1 MDSMKFEQMLVVLP
15 CHSFHDFPMY
25 HTGEE
30 ADGLLACYSALWHPA
45 LIANTEKMPV
55 WRRNDDDDQELQN
68 RLIVLPKVCQD
79 DAPGYWLDN
88 AREKGGFVIEGR
100 EAGGRDEIVEAALA
114 ALGDERPDVDG
125 ELVADFLALGLAHL
139 WTEVLTNQMRYSSM
153 VDEDQFETLVAA
165 AAAAAVAGD
174 EELARQ
180 KISACFDCLAQSK
193 DHFYAVD
200 VFLLDLT
207 LVADTTLGPE
217 LAAELQRDRPTNLLI
232 SGDDLATI
240 AREHPATLAALR
252 AALERGTLCLVGGET
267 NADFPI
273 GLASA
278 DMLVEHLQSVAAR
291 AYETVLGRRPKIYG
305 RRSYGLSALLPQ
317 VLNKLGFTGALHVSL
332 DGGRLPHTYQN
343 MLRWEGFDGTSIGAF
358 ARVPLD
364 AAAAAT
370 FLSLPQQMGESMDHD
385 HVAAICFAHWPGH
398 ASPWYD
404 DVLRITKF
412 GTVLGK
418 FVTFE
423 ELFENAETP
432 GEPSKFA
439 ADEYRPPNF
448 RRDVEAGKPDAV
460 SGFATVVRRHESK
473 YCAATLGMLAGLLRT
488 DGSTVDSPG
497 DPAQNNHGENGV
509 DDAAKIDA
517 AVNAFAA
524 ALPRDE
530 QQPVQRG
537 YLVAN
542 PYSFARTTAV
552 ETPQFEHPPAVA
564 GAVRAAFEQDGRKQ
578 VIVEVPSLGY
588 AWIGPDQKQTW
599 KRPTTKPLVEE
610 NVLRNEHFE
619 VHVHPEMGGVQ
630 SVHNRKFRGNL
641 FSQRLAMRLP
651 GPKPQPG
658 EVWRPADK
666 QARYSEMVADAVEIT
681 EDSAAT
687 ASITSRGRLL
697 GADGGLLAKFRQTV
711 SVFRTKP
718 ILKFDVQLDPVVE
731 PDGNP
736 WENYYA
742 SLFAWPDDVE
752 VARSVGLGTHVTE
765 RRRVEAPHFI
775 DLRGP
780 RLRTTVLTGGL
791 ANHVLTGERQLDSL
805 LIVQSERQRSFQF
818 GVSFGDIP
826 AHQAALDFLAPQT
839 IAAET
844 VPPPAPASSWLFH
857 VNAKNVLAVRWNAVA
872 GGEPDRGVIVRLQET
887 AGKSCTATLRA
898 FRAIAGARK
907 VDFLGQPASELQT
920 DGDAATINFSP
931 YEICD
936 VELSWQS

>member
-1 MDSMKFEQMLVVLP
+1 MKFEQLIVVLP

-45 LIANTEKMPV
+45 LIAHTEKMPV

-88 AREKGGFVIEGR
+88 ARGKGAFVIEGR
-100 EAGGRDEIVEAALA
+100 ETGGRAEIVAAALA
-114 ALGDERPDVDG
+114 TLGDEQPHVDS

-153 VDEDQFETLVAA
+153 VDEGQFQTLLVAA
-165 AAAAAVAGD
+165 ATAAVAGD
-174 EELARQ
+174 GETARE
-180 KISACFDCLAQSK
+180 KLTACFDCLAQSK
-193 DHFYAVD
+193 DHFYPVD

-217 LAAELQRDRPTNLLI
+217 LAAEVARDRPTNLLI
-232 SGDDLATI
+232 SGDDLATV
-240 AREHPATLAALR
+240 AREHPASLAAIR

-267 NADFPI
+267 NADLPI

-278 DMLVEHLQSVAAR
+278 DMLIEHLQSVGIR

-305 RRSYGLSALLPQ
+305 RRSYGLSAVLPQ
-317 VLNKLGFTGALHVSL
+317 VLNKLGFVGALHVSL

-343 MLRWEGFDGTSIGAF
+343 MLQWEGLDGTSIGAF
-358 ARVPLD
+358 ARAPLD

-423 ELFENAETP
+423 ELFADAASS
-432 GEPSKFA
+432 GEPSKYTV
-439 ADEYRPPNF
+439 DEYRPPNF
-448 RRDVEAGKPDAV
+448 RRDVEAGKPDAI
-460 SGFATVVRRHESK
+460 SHFATAVRRHESK
-473 YCAATLGMLAGLLRT
+473 FCAATLKTLTDLLRT
-488 DGSTVDSPG
+488 DASAADV
-497 DPAQNNHGENGV
+497 PANTTESS
-509 DDAAKIDA
+509 DAEDRDKDAAAISS

-530 QQPVQRG
+530 KQPAQRG
-537 YLVAN
+537 YLAAN

-552 ETPQFEHPPAVA
+552 ETPLLEHPPAVV
-564 GAVRAAFEQDGRKQ
+564 GAVKAAYEQDGRKQ
-578 VIVEVPSLGY
+578 VIVEVPPLGY
-588 AWIGPDQKQTW
+588 AWVCADQAQAW

-619 VHVHPEMGGVQ
+619 VHVHPETGGVQ

-666 QARYSEMVADAVEIT
+666 KIRYSEMVADSVEIT
-681 EDSAAT
+681 DNSAVT
-687 ASITSRGRLL
+687 AAITSHGKLL
-697 GADGGLLAKFRQTV
+697 GAGGEVLATFQQTV

-718 ILKFDVQLDPVVE
+718 VLSFDVKLDAVVE
-731 PDGNP
+731 AAGNP

-742 SLFAWPDDVE
+742 SLFAWPDDAE
-752 VARSVGLGTHVTE
+752 LARSVGLGSHVSE

-791 ANHVLTGERQLDSL
+791 AHHVLTGDRQLDSL
-805 LIVQSERQRSFQF
+805 LIVEGERQRRIQF
-818 GVSFGDIP
+818 AVAFGDVP
-826 AHQAALDFLAPQT
+826 AHQAALDFLAP
-839 IAAET
+839 ET
-844 VPPPAPASSWLFH
+844 TVTETASPPAPPSSWLFY
-857 VNAKNVLAVRWNAVA
+857 VNAKNVLAVRWNTGV
-872 GGEPDRGVIVRLQET
+872 GGERTRGVRVRLQET
-887 AGKSCTATLRA
+887 SGKSCTATLRA
-898 FRAIAGARK
+898 YRRLLGGRK
-907 VDFLGQPASELQT
+907 VDFLGQPGADLQT

-936 VELSWQS
+936 VELTWQS